1 VTALDDGDME
11 RSGRGG
17 PGASA
22 IARQFDGLRL
32 PRVPES
38 DDEQP
43 AGRVTVADGATTR
56 AGGCEQLR
64 DGPDSPHEV
73 VDACREATRVER
85 AASREHALGRRP
97 GEVGTTRDDGRDGW
111 VEPRMP
117 SPGPAGSSGTCSTA
131 VGVERSTRRPGR
143 HARPV
148 GRRAVGRTPGLCEP
162 LSRGSSSRLSAC
174 KPSGRFI
181 NRRSVMRA
189 THRRAL
195 SPMRSVG
202 RWRRGTP
209 ARVPP
214 ASAVI
219 KAGQSRI

>member
-1 VTALDDGDME
+1 MATWNALAAATPAPRPSPVSSTA
-11 RSGRGG
+11 SV
-17 PGASA
+17 
-22 IARQFDGLRL
+22 
-32 PRVPES
+32 RVPES

-43 AGRVTVADGATTR
+43 AGRVTVADGCHDTSRGLR
-56 AGGCEQLR
+56 AAPRRARLTPRGGR
-64 DGPDSPHEV
+64 P
-73 VDACREATRVER
+73 CREATRVER

-97 GEVGTTRDDGRDGW
+97 GEVGTARDDGRDGW

-117 SPGPAGSSGTCSTA
+117 SPGPAGSPGTCSTA

-148 GRRAVGRTPGLCEP
+148 GRRAVGRTLGLCEP
-162 LSRGSSSRLSAC
+162 LSRGSSGRLSAC

-181 NRRSVMRA
+181 NRRSVVQA

>member
-1 VTALDDGDME
+1 MTALDDGDME
-11 RSGRGG
+11 RSGRGD

-22 IARQFDGLRL
+22 IARQFDGLRPCPGVGRRAARWPGHRRRRCHDTSRGL
-32 PRVPES
+32 RAAPRRARLTPRG
-38 DDEQP
+38 
-43 AGRVTVADGATTR
+43 GR
-56 AGGCEQLR
+56 
-64 DGPDSPHEV
+64 P
-73 VDACREATRVER
+73 CREATRVER

-97 GEVGTTRDDGRDGW
+97 GEVGTARDDGRDGW

-117 SPGPAGSSGTCSTA
+117 SPGPAGSPGTCSTA

-148 GRRAVGRTPGLCEP
+148 GRRAVGRTLGLCEP
-162 LSRGSSSRLSAC
+162 LSRGSSGRLSAC

-181 NRRSVMRA
+181 NRRSVVRA